1 MQYAEQVD
9 ARLIR
14 LLVVF
19 ATVCAVVAS
28 TTEKTSVATAPSPL
42 DPDVR
47 TALLL
52 RAEGL
57 PRMRSLLVSVGGVL
71 VEEHYYRG
79 ATAERSANLKS
90 ASKSILSIL
99 VGIAIDHGYISGVD
113 QPIADYFPDDVSAE
127 TDPDKAAITV
137 EDLLTMRSGLETTS
151 NRNYGRWVQSS
162 NWVRHIL
169 SRPMVDRPGERRVY
183 STGNTHLLSAIITAS
198 TGMSTL
204 EFGRRHLARPLG
216 FSLPAWP
223 QDPQGIYF
231 GGNEMLMTPRAMI
244 AVGQLVLSCGAFGG
258 RQIVSE
264 SWMLESMVP
273 RSRSERSGR
282 EYGYSWWLRTMA
294 GFDAYYAWGY
304 GGQFIFIVPDLQLVM
319 AVTSSPSPGE
329 GRREHLRTI
338 YDMVER
344 QVIPAVQRRSGAEKR

>member
-1 MQYAEQVD
+1 MRYAERVD
-9 ARLIR
+9 ARLIG
-14 LLVVF
+14 LLVAF

-28 TTEKTSVATAPSPL
+28 ERPSVATAPSPL

-57 PRMRSLLVSVGGVL
+57 PRMRSLLVSVDGVL

-79 ATAERSANLKS
+79 ATAERAANLKS

-113 QPIADYFPDDVSAE
+113 QPIADYFPDDLSAE
-127 TDPDKAAITV
+127 TDPDKAAITI
-137 EDLLTMRSGLETTS
+137 EDLLTMQSGLETTS

-169 SRPMVDRPGERRVY
+169 SRPMVTRPGGRRVY
-183 STGNTHLLSAIITAS
+183 STGNTHLLSAIITSS
-198 TGMSTL
+198 TGVSTL
-204 EFGRRHLARPLG
+204 EFGRRHLAQPLG
-216 FSLPAWP
+216 FRLPAWL

-244 AVGQLVLSCGAFGG
+244 SVGQLVLSCGMFEG

-264 SWMLESMVP
+264 SWVLDSMVP

-282 EYGYSWWLRTMA
+282 EYGYSWWLRTME
-294 GFDAYYAWGY
+294 GLDVYYAWGY
-304 GGQFIFIVPDLQLVM
+304 GGQFIFIVPELQLVV

-329 GRREHLRTI
+329 GRREHLRTV

-344 QVIPAVQRRSGAEKR
+344 QVIPAVQRRSRVEKG